1 METRRMCP
9 HCRAFITTNDRV
21 CPYCNE
27 SVAPRRVERSPGPIL
42 GGLIPHAG
50 YYTVVILLINT
61 GLYLATS
68 LYSVNGGRGNFL
80 NLDGETLFAFGAK
93 FGPAI
98 AGGQWW
104 RLVTAGFLHGG
115 LLHILMNCWVL
126 FDLGAQ
132 VEEIYG
138 GARMLTI
145 YFVANIAGFYVSY
158 LWRPES
164 ISVGASA
171 ALFGLVGAMLA
182 VGTRYRS
189 TLGSAVRSVY
199 MRYLVYLLLFSLLPG
214 IDMAAHIGGLIGGFG
229 VGYLAG
235 TPHYEGEKL
244 ERFWKVSAVIAVL
257 LTVICFL
264 KWYLWFHAASQ

>member
-1 METRRMCP
+1 MCP
-9 HCRAFITTNDRV
+9 HCRAFITTDDRV

-27 SVAPRRVERSPGPIL
+27 AVAPRRARRESAGPIL

-50 YYTVVILLINT
+50 YFTILILLINT

-68 LYSVNGGRGNFL
+68 LYSLNGGRGNFVD
-80 NLDGETLFAFGAK
+80 LDGQTLFAFGAK

-98 AGGQWW
+98 AAGQWW

-115 LLHILMNCWVL
+115 LLHILMNSWVL

-132 VEEIYG
+132 VEEVYG
-138 GARMLTI
+138 GARMLVI
-145 YFVANIAGFYVSY
+145 YFAANFLGFYVSY
-158 LWRPES
+158 MWRPEAV
-164 ISVGASA
+164 SVGASA

-182 VGTRYRS
+182 VGTRYKS

-199 MRYLVYLLLFSLLPG
+199 IRYLIYLLLFSLLPG
-214 IDMAAHIGGLIGGFG
+214 IDMAAHVGGLAGGFG
-229 VGYLAG
+229 VAYLAG
-235 TPHYEGEKL
+235 VPHYEGAGR
-244 ERFWKVSAVIAVL
+244 ERFWRVSAGIAVL
-257 LTVICFL
+257 LTIICFL